1 MNVVGGGLVLHINR
15 LLEPVPF
22 DFQNLQNSDQHE
34 SIWLELNHPESVR
47 NSAGGPLQRPNF
59 KFGIAYED
67 ANSKDFYKNI
77 LSAIKS
83 GIVSLFLGLNR
94 TSRPVRKSGKFGCP
108 VLSGQETH
116 LPSPVEP

>member
-1 MNVVGGGLVLHINR
+1 MSLKQNNRTYLIFVYFFRQTVNVLGGGLVLHINR

-83 GIVSLFLGLNR
+83 GIVSLF
-94 TSRPVRKSGKFGCP
+94 
-108 VLSGQETH
+108 
-116 LPSPVEP
+116 